1 MDRNLALES
10 VRVTEAA
17 AIAAARTVGLGDEK
31 LSDRAAVEAMRTAF
45 NKIDMKARVVIGE
58 GERDEAPML
67 FIGETLGSGTGPEV
81 ELALDPLEGTTICAH
96 GLPNALA
103 VAAFA
108 EPGGFLHAP
117 DVYMM
122 KIAVGPSARGV
133 IDLSQS
139 ATWNLQRIAE
149 KKDCKLSELTVV
161 ILHRPR
167 HENLI
172 REVRALGCRI
182 HLIQDGDVSA
192 AIATCDPETGID
204 ALLGTGGA
212 PEGVIAAAA
221 LRCMGGEIQGR
232 LLFRNDEEKS
242 RAYKMGIK
250 DLDRIY
256 HMEDLAKGRVMF
268 TATGVTTGA
277 FIKGVNFFSGGCV
290 THSIVMR
297 SQTGTVRY
305 LTTRHQ
311 FGLKPDL
318 LRTV

>member
-17 AIAAARTVGLGDEK
+17 AIAAARTSGLGDEK
-31 LSDRAAVEAMRTAF
+31 LSDHAAVEAMRTAF

-67 FIGETLGSGTGPEV
+67 YIGENLGSGSGPEV
-81 ELALDPLEGTTICAH
+81 ELAIDPLEGTTICAH
-96 GLPNALA
+96 GLSNAIS

-122 KIAVGPSARGV
+122 KIAVGSQARGV

-139 ATWNLQRIAE
+139 ATWNMEKIA
-149 KKDCKLSELTVV
+149 KAKACKLNDLTVV
-161 ILHRPR
+161 ILNRPR
-167 HENLI
+167 HKDLI
-172 REVRALGCRI
+172 GELRSLGCRI
-182 HLIQDGDVSA
+182 RLIEDGDVSA
-192 AIATCDPETGID
+192 AIAVCEPDSGID
-204 ALLGTGGA
+204 VLIGTGGA

-221 LRCMGGEIQGR
+221 LRCMGGELQGK
-232 LLFRNDEEKS
+232 LVFRTEEE
-242 RAYKMGIK
+242 RARAKKMGVK
-250 DLDRIY
+250 DLDRVY
-256 HMEDLAKGRVMF
+256 GMEDLAKGNVMF
-268 TATGVTTGA
+268 TATGVTSGA
-277 FIKGVNFFSGGCV
+277 FLKGVNFFAGGCV

-297 SQTGTVRY
+297 SQTGTVRL
-305 LTTRHQ
+305 LTTRHH

-318 LRTV
+318 AKTY